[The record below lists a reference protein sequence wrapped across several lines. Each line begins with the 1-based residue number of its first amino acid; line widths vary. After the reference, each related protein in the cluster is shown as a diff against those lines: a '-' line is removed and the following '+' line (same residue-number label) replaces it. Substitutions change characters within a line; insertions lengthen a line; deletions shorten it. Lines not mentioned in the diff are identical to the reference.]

1 MNGPLLDDLL
11 DQLRGEPM
19 RRLSENLGVS
29 RDTAAAATDVAM
41 RVLIGATHHAALDDD
56 GARSLL
62 ATLEFDH
69 RGIDPSNALA
79 TALAGGTQ
87 GETVLDRVL
96 HGHRAS
102 AVEGVAAASGLDA
115 ARSDMLLRALAP
127 VVMAYLARRL
137 FTPAEADGASTPHP
151 SPEGLR
157 AALAAE
163 VDGLRDRDAIGMT
176 PHSDS
181 VAGMDAPGLADD
193 GLAPLPV
200 QTAEMRSPR
209 PRI

>member
-19 RRLSENLGVS
+19 RRLSEHLDMS
-29 RDTAAAATDVAM
+29 RDAAAAATGVAM
-41 RVLIGATHHAALDDD
+41 RVLVGAVHHLALDDD

-79 TALAGGTQ
+79 TALAGGSQ
-87 GETVLDRVL
+87 GDAVLDRIL
-96 HGHRAS
+96 PGHRVS
-102 AVEGVAAASGLDA
+102 AVDGVAAASGLDR
-115 ARSDMLLRALAP
+115 ARSEALLDALAP

-157 AALAAE
+157 MALAAE
-163 VDGLRDRDAIGMT
+163 VDGLRERGSPGTM
-176 PHSDS
+176 PHSDTM
-181 VAGMDAPGLADD
+181 AGMDVPGLADD
-193 GLAPLPV
+193 GLDPLPV